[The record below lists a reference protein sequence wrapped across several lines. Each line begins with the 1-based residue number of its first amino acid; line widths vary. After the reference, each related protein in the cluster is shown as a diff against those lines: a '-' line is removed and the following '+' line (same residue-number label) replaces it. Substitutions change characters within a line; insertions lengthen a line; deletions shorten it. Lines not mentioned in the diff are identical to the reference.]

1 MSCKIIPSYFFRS
14 NIIYFARK
22 RPIKVQIFE
31 TLSAWM
37 KIHQILVIFETING
51 FFSNLVSI
59 FSVMRHNSS
68 ILFQLKFYIL
78 SIKGAYQNTNF
89 TWAVD
94 SLKFSTLMGS
104 FCQNHI
110 KFQLK
115 KYRTVISHDTTEWC
129 KVLRKHWL
137 VVSNDMRIFGEFLPN
152 HIKVWNFH
160 FDGIRFELKKIH
172 RSYLS
177 WRWTLV
183 QNLNKSWPCGF
194 KDGMR
199 NWLNFH

>member
-1 MSCKIIPSYFFRS
+1 M
-14 NIIYFARK
+14 
-22 RPIKVQIFE
+22 
-31 TLSAWM
+31 
-37 KIHQILVIFETING
+37 G
-51 FFSNLVSI
+51 FFQIWYLSSVSWDI
-59 FSVMRHNSS
+59 NTS